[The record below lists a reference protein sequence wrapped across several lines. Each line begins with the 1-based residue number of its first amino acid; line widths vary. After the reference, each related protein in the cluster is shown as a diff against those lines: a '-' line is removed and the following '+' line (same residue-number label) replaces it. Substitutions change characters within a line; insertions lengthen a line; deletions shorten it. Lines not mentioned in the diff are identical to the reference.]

1 MSTTFGQQFEAMM
14 AEAAAKAI
22 QEYLTLG
29 SPPDI
34 LAFTRSFFSVPQTQ
48 EVSAKPTE
56 KPKEP
61 KEKAKKCSARTVKG
75 KACSKCA
82 KKGEVFC
89 ASHLPN
95 RAELE
100 PSDAKTEEEKTV
112 KAKKCCAMTA
122 KGARCSKNAKEGCD
136 KCAIHSKDKVEK
148 KETKKT
154 EAKKKSESRGSVVV
168 LESLVEGEE
177 EEEGEVVSMVKIS
190 DMSLEGVDEEEES
203 EDDNSVVIDEEE
215 FDE

>member
-1 MSTTFGQQFEAMM
+1 M

-22 QEYLTLG
+22 QEWVEQG
-29 SPPDI
+29 SPSDI
-34 LAFTRSFFSVPQTQ
+34 LAFCKSFFSVPQAV
-48 EVSAKPTE
+48 EEPVTE
-56 KPKEP
+56 KKTEK
-61 KEKAKKCSARTVKG
+61 KEKGKKCSARTVKG

-82 KKGEVFC
+82 KTGEVFC

-100 PSDAKTEEEKTV
+100 PSDAKTEEEKTAG
-112 KAKKCCAMTA
+112 KKTRKCCAVTA

-148 KETKKT
+148 KEVKKT

-168 LESLVEGEE
+168 LESLVEGDEE

-190 DMSLEGVDEEEES
+190 DMSLEEES
-203 EDDNSVVIDEEE
+203 EDDNSVVVDEEE

>member
-1 MSTTFGQQFEAMM
+1 M

-22 QEYLTLG
+22 QEWVDLG

-34 LAFTRSFFSVPQTQ
+34 LAFTRSFFSVPQETV
-48 EVSAKPTE
+48 EKPTE
-56 KPKEP
+56 KKEP

-112 KAKKCCAMTA
+112 KAKKCCAVTA

-190 DMSLEGVDEEEES
+190 DMSLEGVDEEE
-203 EDDNSVVIDEEE
+203 DDEGGSSIVEEEE